1 VDRKAQ
7 LTLILFLAAVL
18 FFAFAGAPNVALV
31 ILLVGG
37 SMLVLGVV
45 IEVITVLVEA
55 RARRRRWRR

>member
-1 VDRKAQ
+1 MDRKAQ